1 MIDLSLPRDPPSQ
14 AASRIIS
21 AVGIAVLTIVMYG
34 QEEDNLKMRECER
47 PPSLP
52 RAQTPWSLCI
62 EELPPL
68 LQLKKELARKDFC
81 DHISNLLP

>member
-1 MIDLSLPRDPPSQ
+1 MIDLSLLRDPPNQ
-14 AASRIIS
+14 AASRIMS
-21 AVGIAVLTIVMYG
+21 ALGIAVFTIVMYG
-34 QEEDNLKMRECER
+34 QEEDHLKIRECER

-52 RAQTPWSLCI
+52 HAQTPWSLCI

-81 DHISNLLP
+81 DRISNLLP